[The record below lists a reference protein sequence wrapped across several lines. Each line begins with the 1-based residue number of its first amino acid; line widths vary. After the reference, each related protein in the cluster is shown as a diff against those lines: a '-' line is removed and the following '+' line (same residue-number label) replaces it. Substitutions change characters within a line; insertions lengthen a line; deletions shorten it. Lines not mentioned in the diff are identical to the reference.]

1 MARMKKAKSGSRSS
15 AAKGNGA
22 PKNIDEYLAG
32 VPEPARSTL
41 NKMRAAIRSAVPP
54 EATETISYR
63 MPAFKHKG
71 VLVWFAAFSDHCSLF
86 PTAAVIEAFK
96 NELKG
101 FSTSKGTIQF
111 PTDKP
116 LPTAL
121 IKKMMKAR
129 VAQNESKKR
138 R

>member
-1 MARMKKAKSGSRSS
+1 MKKAKSGSRSS

-22 PKNIDEYLAG
+22 PKNIDEYFAG

-54 EATETISYR
+54 EAAETISYR
-63 MPAFKHKG
+63 IPAFKHKG

-101 FSTSKGTIQF
+101 FSTSKGTIHF

-121 IKKMMKAR
+121 IKKMVKAR
-129 VAQNESKKR
+129 VAQNQNKKR